1 MNIQQIF
8 PRKWLYPEDLGGRA
22 VTVQIAG
29 ATLEDLR
36 NPRTNKM
43 ESKLIVSFAKATKRL
58 ICNKTQAY
66 AIASATG
73 SQDTD
78 KWLGSKVTLS
88 AAVAPNGKA
97 TILITPVANAD
108 HHLDAGTGADTSQ
121 GAGTDADQDQDAG
134 AEGYE

>member
-22 VTVQIAG
+22 VTVTIDT
-29 ATLEDLR
+29 ATVEDLR

-43 ESKLIVSFAKATKRL
+43 EAKLIVSFAKATKRL
-58 ICNKTQAY
+58 VCNKTQAY
-66 AIASATG
+66 AIAAAVG

-78 KWLGSKVTLS
+78 RWHGCKVTLS
-88 AAVAPNGKA
+88 AATAPNGKA

-108 HHLDAGTGADTSQ
+108 HNLDAGAGADAA
-121 GAGTDADQDQDAG
+121 GADADADAD
-134 AEGYE
+134 AEDGE

>member
-22 VTVQIAG
+22 VTVQIESA
-29 ATLEDLR
+29 ALEELR
-36 NPRTNKM
+36 NPRTNKP
-43 ESKLIVSFAKATKRL
+43 ETKLVVSFAKATKRL

-66 AIASATG
+66 AIAAATG

-78 KWLGSKVTLS
+78 RWPGSKVTLS

-108 HHLDAGTGADTSQ
+108 HHLDAGAGADAA
-121 GAGTDADQDQDAG
+121 GAGTGAG
-134 AEGYE
+134 AEDDE